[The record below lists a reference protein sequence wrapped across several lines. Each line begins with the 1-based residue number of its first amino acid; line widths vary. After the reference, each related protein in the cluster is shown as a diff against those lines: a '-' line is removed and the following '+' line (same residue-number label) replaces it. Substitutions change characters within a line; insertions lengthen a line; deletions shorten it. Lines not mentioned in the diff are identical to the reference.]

1 MKLMVSCDQVFDVL
15 TRGPFPAGQDSDEA
29 VELHLRACHE
39 CRQLAE
45 ALQPAVALLH
55 EAMPR
60 DEGTALPA
68 YHGELFARP
77 ATNARVRPLPEV
89 IVDYRAEP
97 RTQAARFWSR
107 GAKKLHI
114 AARLVAAGSLIG
126 SLSLLVWS
134 LGLLLHNVQREPF
147 AAAAPAVSAA
157 RHRPTAAGIA
167 TLAALHL
174 PQVCFPSASSGAG
187 ETKAAAVFS
196 PQPRATATH
205 VCCTRCHS
213 EASPNKTA
221 VRSIA
226 RLEQSCSACH
236 ESGA

>member
-1 MKLMVSCDQVFDVL
+1 MKLLVSCDQVFDVL

-55 EAMPR
+55 EAMPC
-60 DEGTALPA
+60 DEGTSLPT
-68 YHGELFARP
+68 YQGELFAPP
-77 ATNARVRPLPEV
+77 ATQSRVRSLPEI
-89 IVDYRAEP
+89 IVNQRAEQ
-97 RTQAARFWSR
+97 RREAERYWSR
-107 GAKKLHI
+107 GAKKLHV

-134 LGLLLHNVQREPF
+134 LGLLLNNLQREPLPTATPGAF
-147 AAAAPAVSAA
+147 TA
-157 RHRPTAAGIA
+157 RHQPTAAGLA

-174 PQVCFPSASSGAG
+174 PQVCFPGEASGADAT
-187 ETKAAAVFS
+187 EAAAAFS
-196 PQPRATATH
+196 PQPRATVAH

-213 EASPNKTA
+213 EASQHKTA
-221 VRSIA
+221 VRAIA